1 MKKTKDLIGCIERN
15 GPQSAFQGA
24 PFQVPSDIQTLP
36 IMKSTHECEQK
47 INGDGLL
54 TQSICTESHVFRPF
68 SRQENGAK
76 TEITT
81 KLTFTRQVAGVTRQR
96 GESIVSIPSLASL
109 ALF

>member
-1 MKKTKDLIGCIERN
+1 MKTKDLIGCIDRS

-36 IMKSTHECEQK
+36 VMKSTHECEQQ
-47 INGDGLL
+47 INSAGIL
-54 TQSICTESHVFRPF
+54 TQSVCKETHVFRPF

-81 KLTFTRQVAGVTRQR
+81 SLVFTKQSAGVSRQVG
-96 GESIVSIPSLASL
+96 
-109 ALF
+109 